1 MDDFQ
6 EIGDP
11 IDKLYSTL
19 KKKGYYTKSIG
30 EFKQKYSSPESIDKL
45 YEVVN
50 RDGLY
55 TKTKDDFYKQY
66 YPTTVTAAPKKKE
79 DTQQAIIGLSKIFPS
94 TVKNLLTGAAKSE
107 SAIPSTLTGEDSFR
121 PEQAEIDPSDP
132 VKSYLQPDRDFL
144 KQIRDQRRTVESVGQ
159 NQVEKMS
166 ISNMVNAAKQ
176 KEKEVIQSVFPT
188 GKDAQNYLSQVIGVQ
203 DIDNVEPET
212 IEKLTNPRNETQA
225 LAKDKYYKLRAVKD
239 DIKTSNTF
247 EQLALKQAARNGGVL
262 KKQIDYLGESLPKNM
277 KGDLILQ
284 LLNNP
289 DLYEAAEDNPK
300 LRAEIDD
307 QTYALPER
315 YPATALKHMAQL
327 VSNVMEQKG
336 IGNGILNVPSV
347 ATTTEIV
354 NELVNSGALP
364 ENYLQFYNKKGV
376 DKLVT
381 SNLRT
386 PGFIENALQS
396 ADKSLM
402 NIGKTGA
409 ELTGIRSLYKDA
421 DDQTFDALAEQYQQV
436 GFKPKGILHEIST
449 SGGDLVGQVLP
460 LMAGGSALRASKLLQ
475 SDFATNALMTGL
487 QTYSYNLENARTQLP
502 GESSWKQQGLA
513 LANTGVEMSLANVFN
528 DMKFARGLTK
538 KAAPEI
544 RQIIDNF
551 SNKSISS
558 AAAKTQLNEV
568 FDKLLTAGKST
579 VKTSVSNANEEAAT
593 ELLQNTNNKLFGGE
607 QLSDSEN
614 LSRAFDVWKTT
625 FLGGLPSG
633 LGGGIVKSMNDPSS
647 GTIVYEV
654 ASNPEKYKKIIND
667 FASIDEE
674 TEQSKDERIKNIDY
688 ASQVLSELDK
698 RGLPEDKKA
707 KYLVRSLNEKIIKE
721 EAAKIGDPL
730 LKKDSEK
737 KLAELEISKK
747 ALLDPEMNNTKIVQ
761 EFFDN
766 ELLGK
771 SSLENLSIRD
781 EEGKP
786 TNKFD
791 PSKVGEYLKEAAQR
805 LNNLDSDWQPNKA
818 GDSSKAAKQSYPE
831 AIAEIANERWEK
843 EIEAAKPKVDLST
856 QMGEPEQISEQVEL
870 STELPENYELPSQP
884 EAQFDV
890 NIPKTTAEPIQEQPT
905 PTQEAVGEL
914 PPSTPTTKGPYI
926 ERPGTEL
933 KDLDILANNVPDSGK
948 VDEYMS
954 KGTIEKYT
962 GETPTNDQTR
972 GVQELEIALNH
983 GEKIIEKSKE
993 VFGSDYVEKTLE
1005 YIDNSTSSVSNKA
1018 LMYVSL
1024 ENALGREKQLA
1035 TDERKI
1041 DLTKQQALVYEQ
1053 SQKFARE
1060 NSLALNYQKLRKIA
1074 KAGYDIE
1081 KITNNFFSAEEIE
1094 GKSKLKKAIE
1104 ADADTINKA
1113 AEQLEVG
1120 GMTPEIEKAISE
1132 GVEKEINRIH
1142 NLLPKSIKDRA
1153 NQLDK
1158 ALEAVQKKL
1167 RSKTYEA
1174 TLGIPAFAIDAS
1186 ITVIRRAIK
1195 LGASVAEA
1203 VEAGIKEIK
1212 KHIGDKKWEK
1222 EDEYR
1227 KDALDEF
1234 AKYSEKEKKSEK
1246 ELVRNI
1252 LIEKGFGREFTVK
1265 GENKKILDWKKLAG
1279 AAGTI
1284 SKIRE
1289 NVNEALKE
1297 NGLRGLSDAK
1307 KGMIKEEFIKEYVDL
1322 RSWVIER
1329 TQSELAKRNKETITP
1344 EQKSA
1349 AKKLAE
1355 LYTYGLFDSQYD
1367 TFETTLNKALGA
1379 KVSEK
1384 GFNEA
1389 KEIAKGLET
1398 LYSTSFKGVKLSD
1411 VSAKAAIEKLEDRLR
1426 VLLFRE
1432 AKSQGNFALKAANL
1446 VRNYFEIQQTMI
1458 LNNLKQAVENPFS
1471 GLQQNVIDKITESS
1485 NTTSEMAT
1493 QRRKMMKDI
1502 YSDIVL
1508 KGGIGYGKVESQ
1520 FVNRQHIDDYV
1531 NKLSDNQLY
1540 HGVMSVVTGKATL
1553 NAMDAMFKAGITEKK
1568 FTGNLIKI
1576 LTHDTNPKKMSKKDA
1591 VAFVSEKLTGQN
1603 FIDAQTTAKEVM
1615 EKINKDAGS
1624 NLIPINES
1632 TINRLANDIVKASLE
1647 MGGKITKEQI
1657 DAAYGAA
1664 YKAAGLGL
1672 GHEANNP
1679 LSSTLKGYSAKLEGD
1694 INQAIKSKEWN
1705 RAAALTLKSVL
1716 FRNILNPFVGG
1727 GTNWLVLKLEKTG
1740 LGLFT
1745 GLAYKW
1751 GSKSDIDL
1759 STESGMN
1766 KLEARLYNQSRAKDN
1781 FMRGLIGGGISLL
1794 TYGAFLSV
1802 ASSDEYR
1809 KWRAKNPWAAR
1820 YLDILT
1826 PEQILAHMAIENKQ
1840 VKRYASSSFN
1850 RGDAFN
1856 STDKLI
1862 KSVEYATKGES
1873 GKAWGALGEAVGQ
1886 KLNAPLPWRLVKDGV
1901 VLYQGAAGTDP
1912 YHGNY
1917 KPSNGFMSGILQG
1930 GILEFAGVPRSVDS
1944 STKSNKPSRPKLPK
1958 KPEK

>member
-66 YPTTVTAAPKKKE
+66 YPTTVTATPKKKE

-107 SAIPSTLTGEDSFR
+107 SATPSTLTGEDSFR
-121 PEQAEIDPSDP
+121 PEQAEIDPNDP

-144 KQIRDQRRTVESVGQ
+144 KQIREQRRTVESVGQ

-176 KEKEVIQSVFPT
+176 KEREVIQSVFPT
-188 GKDAQNYLSQVIGVQ
+188 GKDARNYLSQVIGVQ

-289 DLYEAAEDNPK
+289 DLYEAAEDNPQ
-300 LRAEIDD
+300 LLAEIDE

-347 ATTTEIV
+347 STTTEIV

-487 QTYSYNLENARTQLP
+487 QTYGYNLENARTQLP
-502 GESSWKQQGLA
+502 GESAEKQTGLA

-528 DMKFARGLTK
+528 DMKFARSLTK

-614 LSRAFDVWKTT
+614 LNRAFDVWKTT
-625 FLGGLPSG
+625 FLGGLPLG
-633 LGGGIVKSMNDPSS
+633 LGGGIVKPMNDPSA
-647 GTIVYEV
+647 GAIVYEV

-721 EAAKIGDPL
+721 EASKIGDSL

-818 GDSSKAAKQSYPE
+818 GDSSKAAKESYPE
-831 AIAEIANERWEK
+831 AIAEIANERWKK
-843 EIEAAKPKVDLST
+843 EIEAAQQKLGLET
-856 QMGEPEQISEQVEL
+856 RIGEPEQISQPIEL
-870 STELPENYELPSQP
+870 SVDTKKESETTSTVLSRGDEKVFEPEQYIDDYTAIDFNEEKNAIPDINKQIEGVKGLQYPLTVYRGINTKRTPERGYDGGHWSTDKKVAESFGDKVEEKTINSPDEINLEQTIRSRVMNPAEKEIYVEPQDPSLSSNTPSKEQP
-884 EAQFDV
+884 KAG
-890 NIPKTTAEPIQEQPT
+890 TPT
-905 PTQEAVGEL
+905 PTQEAVEEL
-914 PPSTPTTKGPYI
+914 PPIDTPPTSKGPYV

-933 KDLDILANNVPDSGK
+933 SFRGLQNVANEFGLVDVSSRERKSDVQLFADARKTADEWIAKGEYSKNIEKLLKGVEDGSLSLRDEQRVILQQYLAN
-948 VDEYMS
+948 
-954 KGTIEKYT
+954 
-962 GETPTNDQTR
+962 
-972 GVQELEIALNH
+972 
-983 GEKIIEKSKE
+983 E
-993 VFGSDYVEKTLE
+993 V
-1005 YIDNSTSSVSNKA
+1005 
-1018 LMYVSL
+1018 
-1024 ENALGREKQLA
+1024 
-1035 TDERKI
+1035 
-1041 DLTKQQALVYEQ
+1041 
-1053 SQKFARE
+1053 
-1060 NSLALNYQKLRKIA
+1060 QKLRDIQDKNSPEWQKQFDVVKRIKEIGNIARSEAGAALRIPVGGYSHPIKDYGDAMLAMEEVTGGELTPELKAEVDKYVANYEEKLKIA
-1074 KAGYDIE
+1074 EE
-1081 KITNNFFSAEEIE
+1081 KVMEVEAKYAELQAQKEVAAVSKKTKKTSKDYSAERKQIVTDIRE
-1094 GKSKLKKAIE
+1094 KLKKIRQEQNVTVLPYAKELFTIAPDVAKLVKSLVEQGISKLEDIVTEIHSTLKDDIPDIQENDVVDIIAGKYNEPKETRADLEKRLKQIGNKNSTEAVKIRAKIKAGDFEKPAKKVSWVNDPELKKKYPKAYNEAIDALSNKEE
-1104 ADADTINKA
+1104 AVHEFDVAVAKEELKKLKGRAKFGFWAKGVFSTTKA
-1113 AEQLEVG
+1113 LASGIDFSGIGMQNLVSLISHPRSALKSLPQSFVDLVSEKTFRRRLVALHNSPEWSDIQNSGLDITDPKSLRPESKEEIFSGNLLDRPIKVRGKKYILSKYLTKPFERQFTSLGNNMRVNMFLRITDRWKQKGKTFETDPESYKALARLLNTQTGRGDVPKAIKDGTSLVNSIVWSPRLIASRLNLLGISDLRELVG
-1120 GMTPEIEKAISE
+1120 GKGFYTQLTPEIRKMAIADMVKFIGAGTALMAMSAYWGAE
-1132 GVEKEINRIH
+1132 VDDDPESATFGT
-1142 NLLPKSIKDRA
+1142 IK
-1153 NQLDK
+1153 
-1158 ALEAVQKKL
+1158 
-1167 RSKTYEA
+1167 
-1174 TLGIPAFAIDAS
+1174 
-1186 ITVIRRAIK
+1186 
-1195 LGASVAEA
+1195 
-1203 VEAGIKEIK
+1203 
-1212 KHIGDKKWEK
+1212 IGDKKYNAWGGFTPYVK
-1222 EDEYR
+1222 TIWQSASGKR
-1227 KDALDEF
+1227 KTQDGYKPAN
-1234 AKYSEKEKKSEK
+1234 AG
-1246 ELVRNI
+1246 ELLLR
-1252 LIEKGFGREFTVK
+1252 FGRSRMTPA
-1265 GENKKILDWKKLAG
+1265 AG
-1279 AAGTI
+1279 ALTNI
-1284 SKIRE
+1284 
-1289 NVNEALKE
+1289 AL
-1297 NGLRGLSDAK
+1297 
-1307 KGMIKEEFIKEYVDL
+1307 
-1322 RSWVIER
+1322 ER
-1329 TQSELAKRNKETITP
+1329 DFSGKPVTPQSQLLNMITP
-1344 EQKSA
+1344 ISI
-1349 AKKLAE
+1349 
-1355 LYTYGLFDSQYD
+1355 
-1367 TFETTLNKALGA
+1367 
-1379 KVSEK
+1379 K
-1384 GFNEA
+1384 GIVE
-1389 KEIAKGLET
+1389 GLE
-1398 LYSTSFKGVKLSD
+1398 
-1411 VSAKAAIEKLEDRLR
+1411 
-1426 VLLFRE
+1426 
-1432 AKSQGNFALKAANL
+1432 
-1446 VRNYFEIQQTMI
+1446 
-1458 LNNLKQAVENPFS
+1458 
-1471 GLQQNVIDKITESS
+1471 
-1485 NTTSEMAT
+1485 
-1493 QRRKMMKDI
+1493 KDG
-1502 YSDIVL
+1502 L
-1508 KGGIGYGKVESQ
+1508 KGIITQGIPSIVGVGV
-1520 FVNRQHIDDYV
+1520 
-1531 NKLSDNQLY
+1531 SDERDFQ
-1540 HGVMSVVTGKATL
+1540 
-1553 NAMDAMFKAGITEKK
+1553 
-1568 FTGNLIKI
+1568 
-1576 LTHDTNPKKMSKKDA
+1576 KKD
-1591 VAFVSEKLTGQN
+1591 T
-1603 FIDAQTTAKEVM
+1603 
-1615 EKINKDAGS
+1615 
-1624 NLIPINES
+1624 
-1632 TINRLANDIVKASLE
+1632 
-1647 MGGKITKEQI
+1647 
-1657 DAAYGAA
+1657 
-1664 YKAAGLGL
+1664 
-1672 GHEANNP
+1672 
-1679 LSSTLKGYSAKLEGD
+1679 
-1694 INQAIKSKEWN
+1694 SK
-1705 RAAALTLKSVL
+1705 
-1716 FRNILNPFVGG
+1716 P
-1727 GTNWLVLKLEKTG
+1727 
-1740 LGLFT
+1740 
-1745 GLAYKW
+1745 
-1751 GSKSDIDL
+1751 
-1759 STESGMN
+1759 
-1766 KLEARLYNQSRAKDN
+1766 
-1781 FMRGLIGGGISLL
+1781 
-1794 TYGAFLSV
+1794 
-1802 ASSDEYR
+1802 
-1809 KWRAKNPWAAR
+1809 
-1820 YLDILT
+1820 
-1826 PEQILAHMAIENKQ
+1826 Q
-1840 VKRYASSSFN
+1840 VKR
-1850 RGDAFN
+1850 
-1856 STDKLI
+1856 
-1862 KSVEYATKGES
+1862 
-1873 GKAWGALGEAVGQ
+1873 
-1886 KLNAPLPWRLVKDGV
+1886 
-1901 VLYQGAAGTDP
+1901 
-1912 YHGNY
+1912 
-1917 KPSNGFMSGILQG
+1917 
-1930 GILEFAGVPRSVDS
+1930 
-1944 STKSNKPSRPKLPK
+1944 PKMPK
-1958 KPEK
+1958 KPEKQQ